1 LIDPTVP
8 NPQDEVR
15 RLREQLE
22 LQKGLH
28 EQVVASK
35 EEVVQQE
42 EAKKPSVLDLMNE
55 AFLD

>member
-1 LIDPTVP
+1 MP
-8 NPQDEVR
+8 NPLEEVK

-22 LQKGLH
+22 LKKDLH
-28 EQVVASK
+28 EQVVAQQ